1 MQLITDYKEI
11 EALILVKTGLEIAIR
26 CIDSDEIIFQPR
38 NMGLIQNR
46 VKVHFK
52 LNKEYR
58 ETNWLKFRVSAGVFS
73 SMVIPKVMALLDY
86 MPKGSVARQDGATV
100 YVMLD
105 RIPQMGKFL
114 SYYELTDINFFSSS
128 FSIEASFSDKSGV
141 DVNAIPPALED
152 SWSETTSLKYR
163 EIGNTFIS
171 IARAIFESDKV
182 DEGIQTLKDK
192 ANELKDAHGDELR
205 DVALSWLNKLR
216 NPKNEP
222 SSDADGITDEE

>member
-1 MQLITDYKEI
+1 MQLTIDYKEI
-11 EALILVKTGLEIAIR
+11 EALILATTGLEIAIR

-52 LNKEYR
+52 LDKEYR
-58 ETNWLKFRVSAGVFS
+58 EINRMKFTVSAGVFS
-73 SMVIPKVMALLDY
+73 SMVIPKVMAMLDY
-86 MPKGSVARQDGATV
+86 LPEGSVARQDGGTV

-105 RIPQMGKFL
+105 RITQLETFL

-128 FSIEASFSDKSGV
+128 FSIEASISDKSGV
-141 DVNAIPPALED
+141 DLNAIPPALED
-152 SWSETTSLKYR
+152 SWSETTSLKDR
-163 EIGNTFIS
+163 EIGNTFIG
-171 IARAIFESDKV
+171 IAKAIFESDKV

-205 DVALSWLNKLR
+205 DAALSLLNKLR
-216 NPKNEP
+216 NPRDES
-222 SSDADGITDEE
+222 SSDADGVTDEE

>member
-1 MQLITDYKEI
+1 MQLAIDYKEI
-11 EALILVKTGLEIAIR
+11 EALILAKTGLEIAIR

-52 LNKEYR
+52 LDKEYIEINR
-58 ETNWLKFRVSAGVFS
+58 LKFTVSAGVFS
-73 SMVIPKVMALLDY
+73 NMVIPKVMAMLDY
-86 MPKGSVARQDGATV
+86 LPEDSVARQDGGTV

-105 RIPQMGKFL
+105 RIPQMGNFL

-128 FSIEASFSDKSGV
+128 FFIEASFSDKSGV

-152 SWSETTSLKYR
+152 SWSETTSLKDR
-163 EIGNTFIS
+163 EIGNTFIG
-171 IARAIFESDKV
+171 IVRAIFENNKV

-192 ANELKDAHGDELR
+192 ANELKDTHGDELKEA
-205 DVALSWLNKLR
+205 ALSFLKKMR
-216 NPKNEP
+216 NE
-222 SSDADGITDEE
+222 S

>member
-1 MQLITDYKEI
+1 MQLTIDYKEI
-11 EALILVKTGLEIAIR
+11 EALILAKTRLEIAIR

-46 VKVHFK
+46 VKVHLK
-52 LNKEYR
+52 LDKGYR
-58 ETNWLKFRVSAGVFS
+58 ESNRLKFIVSAGVFS
-73 SMVIPKVMALLDY
+73 GMVIPKVMVLMDY
-86 MPKGSVARQDGATV
+86 MPEGSVARQEGGVV
-100 YVMLD
+100 YLMLD
-105 RIPQMGKFL
+105 RIPQLGTFL
-114 SYYELTDINFFSSS
+114 SYYELNDINFFSSS

-152 SWSETTSLKYR
+152 SWSETTSLKDR
-163 EIGNTFIS
+163 EIGNTFIG

-205 DVALSWLNKLR
+205 DAALSWLNKLR
-216 NPKNEP
+216 NPKNE
-222 SSDADGITDEE
+222 SNSDADGVTDEE

>member
-1 MQLITDYKEI
+1 MQLTIDYKEI
-11 EALILVKTGLEIAIR
+11 EALILAKTGLEIAIR

-52 LNKEYR
+52 LDKEYR
-58 ETNWLKFRVSAGVFS
+58 EINRLKFAVSAGVFS
-73 SMVIPKVMALLDY
+73 NMVIPKVMAMLDY
-86 MPKGSVARQDGATV
+86 LPEGSVARQDGGTI

-114 SYYELTDINFFSSS
+114 SYYELTDINFLSSS
-128 FSIEASFSDKSGV
+128 FVIEASFSDKSGV
-141 DVNAIPPALED
+141 DVNTIPPTIED
-152 SWSETTSLKYR
+152 SWSETTSLKDR
-163 EIGNTFIS
+163 EIGNTFIG

-192 ANELKDAHGDELR
+192 ANELKDVHGEELR
-205 DVALSWLNKLR
+205 DAALSWINKFR
-216 NPKNEP
+216 NPKNE
-222 SSDADGITDEE
+222 SNSDADGVTDEE

>member
-1 MQLITDYKEI
+1 MQLTIDYKEI
-11 EALILVKTGLEIAIR
+11 EALILAKTGLEIAIR

-52 LNKEYR
+52 LDKEYR
-58 ETNWLKFRVSAGVFS
+58 ETNRLKFRVSAGVFS

-86 MPKGSVARQDGATV
+86 MPKGSVARQDNGTV
-100 YVMLD
+100 YVILD
-105 RIPQMGKFL
+105 SIPQLETFL
-114 SYYELTDINFFSSS
+114 SYYELTDTNFFSSS

-152 SWSETTSLKYR
+152 SWSETTSLKDR
-163 EIGNTFIS
+163 EIGNTFIG
-171 IARAIFESDKV
+171 ITRAIFESDKV

-205 DVALSWLNKLR
+205 NAALSWLNKFR
-216 NPKNEP
+216 NPKKE
-222 SSDADGITDEE
+222 SSPDADGVTDEE